1 MAPGQAPW
9 QEPTWKDS
17 LWICLFLALSTL
29 VVYWPVTGHD
39 FVSYDD
45 TDYVTANPYVQAG
58 LSANSLAWVWH
69 SEVARNWHP
78 VTMLSH
84 MLGCQLYGL
93 RPAGHHLTNLLF
105 HIANALLLYILLRNM
120 TGALWRS
127 GIVAALFALHPLH
140 VESVAWVAERQDVLS
155 TFFFLLTLSAYV
167 AYVNRSRGHS
177 PKSKAQGPKPKV
189 KRGAGTKHPTR
200 NTPHVSRFTFHTL
213 LHPPSSFFY
222 VLSLLLF
229 ALGLMSKPMLVTMP
243 FVLLLLDFWPLQRL
257 QFPALPGSKFK
268 SQGSRFPHL
277 AEVLNPEPLVKAR
290 HSCGCIGR
298 KSRSYC

>member
-1 MAPGQAPW
+1 MAPEQAPW

-58 LSANSLAWVWH
+58 LSAKSLAWVWH

-84 MLGCQLYGL
+84 MLDCQLYGL

-140 VESVAWVAERQDVLS
+140 VESVAWVAERKDVLS
-155 TFFFLLTLSAYV
+155 TFFFLLTLSAY
-167 AYVNRSRGHS
+167 AADVNRSRGHS

-189 KRGAGTKHPTR
+189 KRGAGTEHATR
-200 NTPHVSRFTFHTL
+200 NTPHVSRFGQ
-213 LHPPSSFFY
+213 
-222 VLSLLLF
+222 VL
-229 ALGLMSKPMLVTMP
+229 A
-243 FVLLLLDFWPLQRL
+243 
-257 QFPALPGSKFK
+257 
-268 SQGSRFPHL
+268 
-277 AEVLNPEPLVKAR
+277 
-290 HSCGCIGR
+290 
-298 KSRSYC
+298 